1 LRAHKIWVFFYL
13 CREFIQLIPMEYKV
27 ALADKQ
33 FLTHEG
39 IKLQIQKYPNFVL
52 VGSVFTIIDLIY
64 LLKNQILDLL
74 LLDYTLFAEDNFSNL
89 KSIRHTYPDLAI
101 VIITNQTYKND
112 IKELSK
118 LNIKNIIYKN
128 TDSEEL
134 FVACTAA
141 LNKKSFYAEE
151 VLELLV
157 NERSGSLTSETQV
170 LTASEV
176 EIVKKIA
183 AGLTTKEIADQKNIS
198 IHTVMTH
205 RKNIFR
211 KIGINN
217 SSELLMFAVRTGM
230 IDSIDYV
237 I

>member
-1 LRAHKIWVFFYL
+1 
-13 CREFIQLIPMEYKV
+13 MDYKV
-27 ALADKQ
+27 AIADKQ

-39 IKLQIQKYPNFVL
+39 IKVQIQKYPGFIL
-52 VGSVFTIIDLIY
+52 CGSVFTSLDLEF
-64 LLKNQILDLL
+64 LLKSSSIDLL
-74 LLDYTLFAEDNFSNL
+74 LVDYALFENDHFSTL
-89 KSIRHTYPDLAI
+89 KRIRLSFPGMAI
-101 VIITNQTYKND
+101 VIVTNQTYKND

-118 LNIKNIIYKN
+118 LGIKNIVYK
-128 TDSEEL
+128 TVESDEL
-134 FVACTAA
+134 YNACMAA
-141 LNKKSFYAEE
+141 INKKSYYTED

-157 NERSGSLTSETQV
+157 NDRTNGATGESQI
-170 LTASEV
+170 LTAAEV

-198 IHTVMTH
+198 THTVMTH

-217 SSELLMFAVRTGM
+217 SSELLMYAVRTGM

>member
-1 LRAHKIWVFFYL
+1 
-13 CREFIQLIPMEYKV
+13 MEYKV
-27 ALADKQ
+27 ALADNQ

-39 IKLQIQKYPNFVL
+39 IKLQVQNYPNFVL
-52 VGSVFTIIDLIY
+52 AGSVFTSF
-64 LLKNQILDLL
+64 DLL
-74 LLDYTLFAEDNFSNL
+74 LLLNNQEIDLLLVDYSLFADDNFSTL
-89 KSIRHTYPDLAI
+89 KGIRQTYPDLAI

-118 LNIKNIIYKN
+118 LSIKNMVYKT

-134 FVACTAA
+134 LAACMAA

-157 NERSGSLTSETQV
+157 NERTSSLTSETPV
-170 LTASEV
+170 LTASEI

>member
-1 LRAHKIWVFFYL
+1 
-13 CREFIQLIPMEYKV
+13 MEYKV

-39 IKLQIQKYPNFVL
+39 IKLQVQNYTNFLL
-52 VGSVFTIIDLIY
+52 VGSVFTSFDLILLLNNQKIDLLIV
-64 LLKNQILDLL
+64 
-74 LLDYTLFAEDNFSNL
+74 DYTLFADDNFNTL
-89 KSIRHTYPDLAI
+89 KSIKITYPELAI
-101 VIITNQTYKND
+101 VIITNQTFKND

-118 LNIKNIIYKN
+118 LGIKNIVYKT
-128 TDSEEL
+128 TDNEEL

-157 NERSGSLTSETQV
+157 NERSTSLTSETPV
-170 LTASEV
+170 LTTSEV

>member
-1 LRAHKIWVFFYL
+1 
-13 CREFIQLIPMEYKV
+13 M
-27 ALADKQ
+27 
-33 FLTHEG
+33 
-39 IKLQIQKYPNFVL
+39 
-52 VGSVFTIIDLIY
+52 
-64 LLKNQILDLL
+64 
-74 LLDYTLFAEDNFSNL
+74 
-89 KSIRHTYPDLAI
+89 
-101 VIITNQTYKND
+101 
-112 IKELSK
+112 
-118 LNIKNIIYKN
+118 
-128 TDSEEL
+128 
-134 FVACTAA
+134 AA

-157 NERSGSLTSETQV
+157 NDRSPSLTSETPV

>member
-1 LRAHKIWVFFYL
+1 VCFFIFAKNPY
-13 CREFIQLIPMEYKV
+13 ITATMEYKV

-39 IKLQIQKYPNFVL
+39 IKLQIMNYSNFEL
-52 VGSVFTIIDLIY
+52 VGSVFTSY
-64 LLKNQILDLL
+64 DLL
-74 LLDYTLFAEDNFSNL
+74 LLLKSQTINLLILDYSLFFEDNFGTI
-89 KSIRHTYPDLAI
+89 KSIRQTYPDLAI
-101 VIITNQTYKND
+101 LILTNQTYKND
-112 IKELSK
+112 IKEFSK
-118 LNIKNIIYKN
+118 LQIKNILYKN
-128 TDSEEL
+128 TDREEL
-134 FVACTAA
+134 LAACNAA

-157 NERSGSLTSETQV
+157 NERSNSLSSETPV

-198 IHTVMTH
+198 THTVMTH